1 MEFSSTAWKEARR
14 LQALAL
20 RQKGW
25 KQTEIAEA
33 LGVTDVA
40 VSQWFRMV
48 DRQDATALRA
58 RSHPGRPP
66 EWTCEQKN
74 LIPDLLSHG
83 AEAYGFRGDV
93 WTNARVAKVIKGEW
107 SVCYHRSHVA
117 RLLKELQWT
126 PQLPI
131 VRATQRDEDAIA
143 SWRKEQWPELKKQA
157 RLERKTLVFVDE
169 SSFYLFPFG
178 SNTPPL
184 AADEGFGACPEVN
197 TNLLPARV
205 RTYAPRGETP
215 TLRVFVTHDHISVM
229 SAITMQGCLFTM
241 VRDDSLT
248 GAESVRFLKQLL
260 VQLDRHLMVIWD
272 GSPIHRA
279 KEVKAYLA
287 DGATQQ
293 IHLEPLP
300 PYAPDLNPDE
310 GVWNHLKYV
319 DLRNVCCLDLGHL
332 QHQLLLAVT
341 RIRRRPYHIQS
352 FFTGAG
358 LDI

>member
-33 LGVTDVA
+33 LGVTDGA
-40 VSQWFRMV
+40 VSQWFRLV

-58 RSHPGRPP
+58 HSHPGRPP
-66 EWTCEQKN
+66 ELTRGQKN

-93 WTNARVAKVIKGEW
+93 WTNARVAKVIEWEW

-169 SSFYLFPFG
+169 SGFY
-178 SNTPPL
+178 
-184 AADEGFGACPEVN
+184 
-197 TNLLPARV
+197 LLPARV

-215 TLRVFVTHDHISVM
+215 TLRIFETHDHLSVM
-229 SAITMQGCLFTM
+229 SAITMQGCLFTL

-248 GAESVRFLKQLL
+248 GAESVRFLKHLL
-260 VQLDRHLMVIWD
+260 VHLDRHLMVIWD

-287 DGATQQ
+287 DGATKQ

-319 DLRNVCCLDLGHL
+319 ELRNVCCLDLGHL

-341 RIRRRPYHIQS
+341 RIRRRPYLIQS
-352 FFTGAG
+352 FFAGAG

>member
-20 RQKGW
+20 EQKGW

-33 LGVTDVA
+33 LGVTDGA
-40 VSQWFRMV
+40 VSQWFHMV
-48 DRQDATALRA
+48 DAQDATALRA
-58 RSHPGRPP
+58 RPHSGRPP
-66 EWTCEQKN
+66 ELTRGQKN

-83 AEAYGFRGDV
+83 AEAYGFRGNV
-93 WTNARVAKVIKGEW
+93 WTNARVAKVIEWEW

-117 RLLKELQWT
+117 RLLKELKWT

-131 VRATQRDEDAIA
+131 VRATQRDENAIA
-143 SWRKEQWPELKKQA
+143 LWRTEQWPELKKQA

-169 SSFYLFPFG
+169 SGFY
-178 SNTPPL
+178 
-184 AADEGFGACPEVN
+184 
-197 TNLLPARV
+197 LLPARV
-205 RTYAPRGETP
+205 RTYAPCGKPP
-215 TLRVFVTHDHISVM
+215 TLRVFETRDHLSVM
-229 SAITMQGCLFTM
+229 SAITTQGCLFTM

-248 GAESVRFLKQLL
+248 GVESVRFLRHLL
-260 VQLDRHLMVIWD
+260 TQLDRNLMVIWD

-287 DGATQQ
+287 DGATKQ

-319 DLRNVCCLDLGHL
+319 ELRNMCCLDLEHL
-332 QHQLLLAVT
+332 DHQLHLAVT
-341 RIRRRPYHIQS
+341 RLRRRPYLIQS
-352 FFTGAG
+352 FFAGAG
-358 LDI
+358 LEI